1 MEIEEIR
8 TKIAEQTRNGR
19 TSVYIN
25 IQELMN
31 LGLILNGLSNT
42 YVYIDANDLET
53 FLDAAENCKAMCT
66 YNQLTN
72 RNNNTSNIKMME

>member
-1 MEIEEIR
+1 MDIEEIR

-31 LGLILNGLSNT
+31 LGLILNGLLNGLSNT

-53 FLDAAENCKAMCT
+53 FIDAAEKL
-66 YNQLTN
+66 Q
-72 RNNNTSNIKMME
+72 SNVHL